1 VKRLGALAVH
11 AALIAGALLTL
22 APLLWMVSASF
33 MASGEANSFPPPLLP
48 RVPTL
53 QHYVDL
59 FTRLDLARHFLN
71 SALVAVGATLLSLTA
86 NSMAGY
92 AFAKLRFGGRELV
105 FRTLL
110 IALVIP
116 SQVGMLPLFLLLKSL
131 GLVNTLVGAVV
142 PFMATVFGIFM
153 IRQYA
158 LSIPDDLLDAARV
171 DGASE
176 LRIFVTIVLPVL
188 RPILATLAV
197 FTFLSAW
204 NDFLWPLVIL
214 SDGAKYTLPVAIA
227 NLVGEH
233 VQDTELM
240 MAGSVLTVLPV
251 LAVFLALQRQYMRG
265 VLMGSVKG

>member
-1 VKRLGALAVH
+1 MKRLGALATH

-33 MASGEANSFPPPLLP
+33 MTSGEANTFPPRLLP
-48 RVPTL
+48 HTPTL

-59 FTRLDLARHFLN
+59 FTRMDLARHFFN
-71 SALVAVGATLLSLTA
+71 SVLVAVGATLLSLVV

-92 AFAKLRFGGRELV
+92 AFAKLRFGGREAV
-105 FRTLL
+105 FRVLL

-116 SQVGMLPLFLLLKSL
+116 AQVGMLPLFLLLKSL
-131 GLVNTLVGAVV
+131 GLVNTLVGAIV

-214 SDGAKYTLPVAIA
+214 SDDAKYTLPVAIA

-251 LAVFLALQRQYMRG
+251 LIVFLALQRQYMRG